1 MVRSPKKNTTK
12 KSESSTIGSNKSI
25 AIRSMT
31 KTKNNQPTTSPLTPP
46 APLKKRVVV
55 RKRKSD
61 VSWGVENDV
70 DAPMWQYTAFSE
82 AGAVTLAKT
91 MKKLG
96 CSIIEKPK
104 QRKDGL
110 WIFSFTNPLL
120 EIDRLR
126 TVVN

>member
-1 MVRSPKKNTTK
+1 VWPTVMLSNEQTNQQ
-12 KSESSTIGSNKSI
+12 STDERQRIG
-25 AIRSMT
+25 MT
-31 KTKNNQPTTSPLTPP
+31 KTKTNQPTTSPLTPP
-46 APLKKRVVV
+46 APLKKRAVV

-61 VSWGVENDV
+61 DFLGVENDV

-82 AGAVTLAKT
+82 VGAITLAKT

-126 TVVN
+126 TVVK